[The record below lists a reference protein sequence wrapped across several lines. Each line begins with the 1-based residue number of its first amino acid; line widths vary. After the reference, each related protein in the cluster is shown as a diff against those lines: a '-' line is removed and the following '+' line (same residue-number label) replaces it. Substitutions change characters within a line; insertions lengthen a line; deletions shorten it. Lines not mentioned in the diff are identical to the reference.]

1 MISLAGLDPAH
12 RFLTCITYYSLIR
25 KERTMKK
32 TTVKRALSLLL
43 ALTLLISSFAVFSVS
58 AADDESASVEIVSK
72 NVYYGETLKFMFAV
86 KAYGVG
92 SDDSVIVKLYDV
104 NNNELETISSYTTE
118 TVNGE
123 SCYVFTSAYGVPEQ
137 NIDTEIYAK
146 ALVVSG
152 SHIKAESALMGYS
165 ILEYLWE
172 RLTVSKDNG
181 KVTEDQAALYEGLVE
196 YAGLAEK
203 VLTDKSKDEK
213 IANYSY
219 IRTVNGT
226 VGTEDGIIVKQGSV
240 VGGFK
245 HSIESPEW
253 TVVWQI
259 DKFDKSGNYIDSDIL
274 TDRELQENGYTVT
287 DYNVVISAREN
298 SITEQDVLS
307 QIASFGNPSNP
318 NKNGSTYASRG
329 CVRFSFPVKA
339 GTTFTLKEEYRAK
352 YKIAMN
358 YTTNPEYKDT
368 TKYTIY
374 DLGWDA
380 DGVHTTEAKHD
391 GLYPVVCF
399 NHQAGGTFDQG
410 EIESLV
416 TMLEVTG
423 EKATL
428 DTTRGKLTTAELERQ
443 IGLFGS
449 VVQPNVITR
458 LRVNLSIKMQAG
470 TKVSFVG
477 DSSVYNWA
485 VVEMTNTGSTS
496 YMFDTGWNSSW
507 SDPNRAYVSQMNGS
521 YLSLTIKK
529 TAGGD
534 FTTSD
539 LDKLAAM
546 FVVDGYKYYDNGV
559 YKTIEAK
566 DYAVNSISHRGYV
579 TAPENTLEAYR
590 LSALNGFKMV
600 ECDVSFTKDGYAVLL
615 HDATIDRTSNGTGN
629 ISSLTLEE
637 VKTYDFG
644 SWKAPEYAGVKI
656 PTFEEFIAL
665 CSELDLH
672 PYIELKSELANGQ
685 AEMLVG
691 IVERYGMLDN
701 CTWISFKAGALAQI
715 GSVDHTARLGYL
727 VNSTG
732 GFTEEKI
739 NDAKALRTAEN
750 EVFFDVEYGLATAE
764 NVEICKAEGF
774 AVEVWTVDKTDV
786 LNTLNDYVSGVTS
799 NFILAGKYLAE
810 RDAK

>member
-1 MISLAGLDPAH
+1 
-12 RFLTCITYYSLIR
+12 
-25 KERTMKK
+25 MKK
-32 TTVKRALSLLL
+32 TTFKRVISLLL
-43 ALTLLISSFAVFSVS
+43 TFTLLLSAFAVFSVS
-58 AADDESASVEIVSK
+58 AAESEEASVEIVSK

-86 KAYGVG
+86 KAQGIESTDTVA
-92 SDDSVIVKLYDV
+92 VKIYDAK
-104 NNNELETISSYTTE
+104 NNELETISNYKTE

-146 ALVVSG
+146 AVVMSG
-152 SHIKAESALMGYS
+152 SSIKAESSLMGYS

-181 KVTEDQAALYEGLVE
+181 KVTDDQAALYEGLVE

-203 VLTDKSKDEK
+203 VLTNKTEDERV
-213 IANYSY
+213 ANYSY
-219 IRTVNGT
+219 VRVMQGALNG
-226 VGTEDGIIVKQGSV
+226 EDGVIAKQGSV
-240 VGGFK
+240 LGGFA
-245 HSIESPEW
+245 HSIASPKY

-274 TDRELQENGYTVT
+274 TDAELQANGYTVT
-287 DYNVVISAREN
+287 SDNVVISAREN

-318 NKNGSTYASRG
+318 NKNGSTYGSRG
-329 CVRFSFPVKA
+329 CVRFSFPIKA
-339 GTTFTLKEEYRAK
+339 GTTFKLKEEYRSK

-358 YTTNPEYKDT
+358 YTTNPEYKNT
-368 TKYTIY
+368 SKYDIY

-380 DGVHTTEAKHD
+380 DGEHTTEAKYD
-391 GLYPVVCF
+391 GLYPVICF
-399 NHQAGGTFDQG
+399 THQAGGAFDQG

-428 DTTRGKLTTAELERQ
+428 DTARGKLTSAELERQ

-449 VVQPNVITR
+449 VVQPNVLTR
-458 LRVNLSIKMQAG
+458 LRINLAIKMQAG

-477 DSSVYNWA
+477 DNSVYNWA

-534 FTTSD
+534 FTTAD
-539 LDKLAAM
+539 LDNLAAM
-546 FVVDGYKYYDNGV
+546 FVVDGYKYYDNGA
-559 YKTIEAK
+559 YKTVEAK
-566 DYAVNSISHRGYV
+566 NYTVNSINHRGYV
-579 TAPENTLEAYR
+579 TAPENTLEAFK
-590 LSALNGFKMV
+590 LSAANGFKMV

-615 HDATIDRTSNGTGN
+615 HDSTIDRTSNGTGN
-629 ISSLTLEE
+629 ISTLTLDE
-637 VKTYDFG
+637 VKRYDFG

-665 CSELDLH
+665 CRELDLH
-672 PYIELKSELANGQ
+672 PYIELKSELAEGQ

-691 IVERYGMLDN
+691 IVDRYGMLDR
-701 CTWISFKAGALAQI
+701 CTWLSFNIGALSQI
-715 GSVDHTARLGYL
+715 NGVDPTARLGYL
-727 VNSTG
+727 VNSKG
-732 GFTEEKI
+732 GFTEAKI
-739 NDAKALRTAEN
+739 VEAKALRTEEN
-750 EVFFDVEYGLATAE
+750 DVFFDVEYGLATSANIE
-764 NVEICKAEGF
+764 LCKAEGF

-786 LNTLNDYVSGVTS
+786 LDNLSEYVSGVTS
-799 NFILAGKYLAE
+799 NFIVAGKYLE
-810 RDAK
+810 EKNSK